1 MDKENYFGGVTGMSF
16 GKGYIQVY
24 TGDGKGKTTAA
35 IGLAIR
41 ALGAGKKVLF
51 LQFMK
56 DRVYSEHNLLPYV
69 SPAITVETFGK
80 PFFIAWE
87 GDLEGENLAE
97 WQDKVVIF
105 PPGNPPAEYVALLQA
120 GLERART
127 ALAGGEYD
135 LVVLDEINL
144 AMYYDLIP
152 VAAVLEILREKAVG
166 VEVVLTGRKAPPE
179 IIACAD
185 LVTEMREVKHY
196 YSQGVDARQ
205 GIES

>member
-1 MDKENYFGGVTGMSF
+1 MDKGNYFGGVTGMSF

-87 GDLEGENLAE
+87 GDLEGKTWQNGRIKLLFSRREIPRQNMLPFCRRGWKGPGQPWPEENMTWLY
-97 WQDKVVIF
+97 WMKSTW
-105 PPGNPPAEYVALLQA
+105 PC
-120 GLERART
+120 T
-127 ALAGGEYD
+127 
-135 LVVLDEINL
+135 
-144 AMYYDLIP
+144 M
-152 VAAVLEILREKAVG
+152 
-166 VEVVLTGRKAPPE
+166 T
-179 IIACAD
+179 
-185 LVTEMREVKHY
+185 
-196 YSQGVDARQ
+196 
-205 GIES
+205 